1 MSSALRKTKLRL
13 EEKGKKLTLEWTKM
27 LVSVADDGAVAGESE
42 WVGVSVRGDKN
53 DVKRY
58 SSEIRDLCKPLAR
71 TEADFMECVFAE
83 FIATVADQALSGSA
97 KKAKKDKAKKTPLK
111 EPKSAK
117 KSKASTSAPAAP
129 AAAPSDAKR
138 ITMNALKKRVRG
150 MLASLTKAG
159 QKLSPEDLAAAGAK
173 VAALANDL
181 ADDIDSGVKAFK
193 EAKTARKKRKKK
205 VPRFSPFLLFCKD
218 ARPKLQA
225 KAKKD
230 PSKALAIPDQARE
243 MGRQWN
249 KLSDAKKAPYV
260 AEAAKLK
267 AAEIERR
274 ANAPSDDEDSEIA
287 LADAL
292 GKKRKRKQKKKTPRF
307 SAFLLFCKDVRPG
320 IQARN
325 ARAPPG
331 EKQAVPQQ
339 AKEMGAMWQTLEP
352 SKKAAY
358 VAKAEKLKAE
368 YLASPEGIAAERAK
382 ESADEEG
389 ADDEDPAEPS
399 EDGRARKKQKRAKR
413 PRFSGFLLF
422 CKEARPKLPEALKG
436 KVTEQAREMGR
447 MWKDLPAPKRDK
459 LEAQAAKQK
468 AAFLAGEAAEEA
480 ARRTASAAAGAPAPA
495 RPPAAAAAAA
505 PVAAAPAAA
514 TPAPSSTGKRKRR
527 TKAEMEAARA
537 AEATAAAA
545 TAQTVAAVS
554 PAAAA
559 AKTPEKAKRHRRTK
573 AEMEAAR
580 AAGTEPPAKKSAV
593 KAARPASDSSDSDS
607 DSDDTPLA

>member
-27 LVSVADDGAVAGESE
+27 FVSVANDGAVAGESE
-42 WVGVSVRGDKN
+42 WVGVCVRGDKN

-117 KSKASTSAPAAP
+117 KSKASTSAPAAAPPPRPRRPAAAP

-138 ITMNALKKRVRG
+138 ITMNALKKQVRG
-150 MLASLTKAG
+150 MLASLTKVS

-181 ADDIDSGVKAFK
+181 SDDIDSGVKAFK

-225 KAKKD
+225 KFKKD

-274 ANAPSDDEDSEIA
+274 ANAPSDDEDAEIA
-287 LADAL
+287 EIADEL

-325 ARAPPG
+325 EQAPPG

-368 YLASPEGIAAERAK
+368 YLASPEGMAAESAK
-382 ESADEEG
+382 ESADDEG
-389 ADDEDPAEPS
+389 ADEERAEPS
-399 EDGRARKKQKRAKR
+399 KDGRARKKQKRAKR

-422 CKEARPKLPEALKG
+422 CKEARPKLPEELKG

-447 MWKDLPAPKRDK
+447 MWKELPAPKRDK

-480 ARRTASAAAGAPAPA
+480 ALSLYTSDAAD
-495 RPPAAAAAAA
+495 
-505 PVAAAPAAA
+505 
-514 TPAPSSTGKRKRR
+514 
-527 TKAEMEAARA
+527 E
-537 AEATAAAA
+537 
-545 TAQTVAAVS
+545 
-554 PAAAA
+554 
-559 AKTPEKAKRHRRTK
+559 
-573 AEMEAAR
+573 
-580 AAGTEPPAKKSAV
+580 
-593 KAARPASDSSDSDS
+593 
-607 DSDDTPLA
+607 